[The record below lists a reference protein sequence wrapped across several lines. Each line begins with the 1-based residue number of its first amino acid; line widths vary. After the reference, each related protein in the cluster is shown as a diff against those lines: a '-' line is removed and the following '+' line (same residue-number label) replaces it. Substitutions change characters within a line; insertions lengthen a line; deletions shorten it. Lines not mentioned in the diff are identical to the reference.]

1 MKQRKLIISHE
12 ERGQRSQSGRQRV
25 PTRYTSGPTT
35 AGTRRRDRRNRE
47 LLPTKGQEKQNG
59 SYQATLNDRS
69 LLSTST
75 RTRGQRLG
83 KKNRYSHYTHYQR
96 RAQTGPAAGNRFL
109 VHRDLAFLQITPAGL
124 TTNNTNLDINMFR
137 LRFIITSII
146 STLLINN
153 IFFTATFT
161 TINITICNNFHITT
175 NNMINTF
182 IINITNI
189 INITVMTVTT
199 GLAQPPYLRTRQDQ
213 KQDAELRPE

>member
-1 MKQRKLIISHE
+1 MSLLNTDDINSTR

-69 LLSTST
+69 LLSTPT

-96 RAQTGPAAGNRFL
+96 RAQTGPACGQ
-109 VHRDLAFLQITPAGL
+109 QIPRPSR
-124 TTNNTNLDINMFR
+124 FR
-137 LRFIITSII
+137 L
-146 STLLINN
+146 
-153 IFFTATFT
+153 
-161 TINITICNNFHITT
+161 
-175 NNMINTF
+175 
-182 IINITNI
+182 
-189 INITVMTVTT
+189 
-199 GLAQPPYLRTRQDQ
+199 PPNHPRRIDYQ
-213 KQDAELRPE
+213 

>member
-1 MKQRKLIISHE
+1 MTSTVHGRLRNHCERPDGLSRPRRSLMLIEMMDNDAKMKQRKLIISHE

-69 LLSTST
+69 LLSTPT

-109 VHRDLAFLQITPAGL
+109 VHRDLAFLQITP
-124 TTNNTNLDINMFR
+124 
-137 LRFIITSII
+137 
-146 STLLINN
+146 
-153 IFFTATFT
+153 
-161 TINITICNNFHITT
+161 
-175 NNMINTF
+175 
-182 IINITNI
+182 
-189 INITVMTVTT
+189 
-199 GLAQPPYLRTRQDQ
+199 QD
-213 KQDAELRPE
+213 